1 MRILLDCRS
10 VFETMGGIG
19 RATAELARHLPAAL
33 QDGEELLLLTGAR
46 RPQSGLAVGNVQ
58 ELQVDSAMIDP
69 AFEQACLPSLLEE
82 HKIDVVHTTC
92 FTTPIAASRVARVA
106 TVHDVVFRRHPALVE
121 PGLRDYLDRWTR
133 VSCQLADAVV
143 TVSEFSRTEIA
154 ALYGRAASAID
165 VVPNAVDDR
174 FRRVART
181 RAKGLP
187 YVLYVGSI
195 EEKKNVAALLRA
207 YGALLRT
214 SPEIPHVLVL
224 VGGAGAA
231 PFDLERAVAE
241 VPGIAPRVHALG
253 RVPDDH
259 LLELLGAADLFVY
272 PSEHEG
278 FGLPPLEAMAAG
290 VPTIV
295 SDRASLP
302 EVVGDGA
309 AIVDPHDEATFA
321 QTMHRLLTSGTD
333 RDALVAR
340 GRHRAQALTWIAAA
354 TSLAAVYRRVHAV
367 RRDLAAPAA
376 RPALRVLAG
385 GAP

>member
-1 MRILLDCRS
+1 MRVLLDCRS
-10 VFETMGGIG
+10 VFDGMGGIG

-33 QDGEELLLLTGAR
+33 LDGEELLLLVGSR
-46 RPQSGLAVGNVQ
+46 RLEGGLAPDHVT
-58 ELQVDSAMIDP
+58 ELQADAAMIDP

-82 HKIDVVHTTC
+82 HRVDVVHTTC
-92 FTTPIAASRVARVA
+92 FTTPVAASRVARVA

-121 PGLRDYLDRWTR
+121 PGLREYLDRWTR

-143 TVSEFSRTEIA
+143 TVSEFSRGEIS
-154 ALYGRAASAID
+154 ALYGRAATAID
-165 VVPNAVDDR
+165 VVPNAVADA
-174 FRRVART
+174 FHRVART
-181 RAKGLP
+181 RPKGLP
-187 YVLYVGSI
+187 FVLFLGSI
-195 EEKKNVAALLRA
+195 EEKKNVPALLRA
-207 YGALLRT
+207 FGSLLRL
-214 SPEIPHVLVL
+214 SPQLPHVLVL
-224 VGGAGAA
+224 VGGAGGA
-231 PFDLERAVAE
+231 PFDLQRAVAQ

-309 AIVDPHDEATFA
+309 VIVDPHDEAGFA
-321 QTMHRLLTSGTD
+321 RAMHRLLTSSAD
-333 RDALVAR
+333 REQLVAR
-340 GRHRAQALTWIAAA
+340 GRRRAQAFTWNTAA
-354 TSLAAVYRRVHAV
+354 TTLAAVYRRVHSA
-367 RRDLAAPAA
+367 RRDLTPVPP
-376 RPALRVLAG
+376 PALRVLAG
-385 GAP
+385 GAS